1 MGGILNGRERLT
13 SLDLHLS
20 VGEGTSFAFYIISG
34 QGYSRFK
41 GTVARAGLEY
51 LRNARRSLQLE

>member
-1 MGGILNGRERLT
+1 MARKELT

-20 VGEGTSFAFYIISG
+20 EEVGERTRLAFYIISG
-34 QGYSRFK
+34 EGYSKFK